1 MRRGLVHRLPD
12 SAVGKRLNR
21 SLTGLGSRLVLA
33 QKHVLDVVPDP
44 SREKSTGK
52 EIPAPFTAT
61 WDHTVSLAVV
71 RQR

>member
-12 SAVGKRLNR
+12 CAVGKRLNR
-21 SLTGLGSRLVLA
+21 SLAGLGSRLVLA
-33 QKHVLDVVPDP
+33 QQHVLDVVPAP
-44 SREKSTGK
+44 TREKSTVK